1 MIEDRLYAGA
11 NPGGYKIGPASGSGT
26 NISSGQAIE
35 ILLGSH
41 WIAGHIEYS
50 SGFSNLFGSRGD
62 DAMPWDV
69 GAYHLTEDDADDIVT
84 EASEESFPASDP
96 PAWTAT
102 PHRKTGNDTGKI
114 VNGYYFVADAD
125 GSICGLCVGMRVR
138 KQ

>member
-1 MIEDRLYAGA
+1 MIEDRLYVST
-11 NPGGYKIGPASGSGT
+11 NPGGYKIGTASGSGT

-35 ILLGSH
+35 VLLGGH

-50 SGFSNLFGSRGD
+50 SGFADLSGSRGG
-62 DAMPWDV
+62 DAMSQDV

-102 PHRKTGNDTGKI
+102 RHRKTGNDTGRT

-138 KQ
+138 I